1 MIECLIVLM
10 VRANKTSMITDYCIS
25 TITEVR
31 KDYLKNR
38 DGIKITQNLSVF
50 KIHTFFLNTLT
61 GCKNVMF
68 AKIFDSL
75 CLC

>member
-1 MIECLIVLM
+1 MIECLIVMMMESKLHE
-10 VRANKTSMITDYCIS
+10 T
-25 TITEVR
+25 
-31 KDYLKNR
+31 L
-38 DGIKITQNLSVF
+38 VF
-50 KIHTFFLNTLT
+50 SKIHTFFLNTLT